1 LSKLTRLLFTF
12 GEGGFFMFFPH
23 RRSLGWRY
31 LWFLSLLIV
40 IILTLN
46 FFWSS
51 ARLRRSE
58 FSHLRI
64 KAAALTEQFMSMRLF
79 VAENQHR
86 ISDDGA
92 GNFEFKHLN
101 PAEAGKGIDDILA
114 GRTLYIIKQ
123 TRLNARNPENLPDAF
138 EREALGKFAENPEL
152 SELYTE
158 YRMDGKQ
165 VFRYVTPIFLEQA
178 CLTCHGEPAGEPDV
192 AGFPR
197 EGLRAGELVGAI
209 SVLIP
214 MEETQATLADS
225 RNSLL
230 IFSLVLLVATLLGSL
245 VLTARLVIR
254 PLQELANMA
263 LQVGKGDLN
272 AKFGNITA
280 YGEVAA
286 LAHEFSVMVNTLKDL
301 CQNMERKVKSR
312 TRELEAAN
320 LRLQEGQKYLTQLN
334 YKLSENNR
342 LKSEFMAT
350 VTHELKTPLTAIVAF
365 CEILLDEIPGQLN
378 GEQKEDL
385 LDIKTSAQQLMILI
399 SDILDMAKFE
409 AGALRVEKEKV
420 DLNDV
425 FRIVRRTMSAI
436 AYQNNIR
443 LTVVRAEVPLLLGD
457 PERLRQIISNLIA
470 NSIKFVKEGG
480 EITVS
485 AEADEEF
492 VNISVADT
500 GEGIPPELMPH
511 IFEKFRQGEESL
523 KHRRGGTGLGLALVK
538 TLVELHDGSV
548 SVISELGEGATFTI
562 RIPFIKLEGGERD
575 E

>member
-1 LSKLTRLLFTF
+1 
-12 GEGGFFMFFPH
+12 MYFPH
-23 RRSLGWRY
+23 RRSLVWRY
-31 LWFLSLLIV
+31 LWILSFLTV

-51 ARLRRSE
+51 AKLRRSE
-58 FSHLRI
+58 FSHLRN
-64 KAAALTEQFMSMRLF
+64 KASALTEQFIAMRSF
-79 VAENQHR
+79 IADNHHR
-86 ISDDGA
+86 I
-92 GNFEFKHLN
+92 NFAASGKFDFKHVT
-101 PAEAGKGIDDILA
+101 PAEVGKEVSDLFA
-114 GRTLYIIKQ
+114 SRTAYLIKQ
-123 TRLNARNPENLPDAF
+123 TRLNARNPENFPDAF
-138 EREALGKFAENPEL
+138 EREALSKFAQNPEL
-152 SELYTE
+152 TELYTE
-158 YRMDGKQ
+158 YRMNDKQ
-165 VFRYVTPIFLEQA
+165 IFRYITPIYLEQS
-178 CLTCHGEPAGEPDV
+178 CLACHGEPAGELDV

-197 EGLRAGELVGAI
+197 EGLRGGELAGAI

-214 MEETQATLADS
+214 MGETQLTLADS

-230 IFSLVLLVATLLGSL
+230 IFSLVLLVTILLGSL

-263 LQVGKGDLN
+263 LQVGKGDLS
-272 AKFGNITA
+272 AKFGKINA

-286 LAHEFSVMVNTLKDL
+286 LVHEFSVMVNTLKDL
-301 CQNMERKVKSR
+301 YQNMERKVNSR
-312 TRELEAAN
+312 TREMEAAN

-334 YKLSENNR
+334 YKLSENSR

-350 VTHELKTPLTAIVAF
+350 VTHELKTPLTSIVAF
-365 CEILLDEIPGQLN
+365 CEILLDEIPGPLN

-425 FRIVRRTMSAI
+425 FRVVRRTMSAI

-443 LTVVRAEVPLLLGD
+443 LTVSKSELPLLMGD
-457 PERLRQIISNLIA
+457 PERLRQIISNLIS

-480 EITVS
+480 EITVF
-485 AEADEEF
+485 AEADKEF
-492 VNISVADT
+492 AAISVADT

-523 KHRRGGTGLGLALVK
+523 RRRRGGTGLGLALVK

-548 SVISELGEGATFTI
+548 SVKSELGKGTTFTI
-562 RIPFIKLEGGERD
+562 RIPFVRL
-575 E
+575 

>member
-1 LSKLTRLLFTF
+1 
-12 GEGGFFMFFPH
+12 MYFPH
-23 RRSLGWRY
+23 RRSLVWRY
-31 LWFLSLLIV
+31 LWILSFLTV

-51 ARLRRSE
+51 AKLRRSE
-58 FSHLRI
+58 FSHLRN
-64 KAAALTEQFMSMRLF
+64 KASALTEQFIAMRSF
-79 VAENQHR
+79 IADNHHR
-86 ISDDGA
+86 I
-92 GNFEFKHLN
+92 NFTASGKFDFKHLT
-101 PAEAGKGIDDILA
+101 PADVGKGASDLFA
-114 GRTLYIIKQ
+114 SRTAYLIKQ

-138 EREALGKFAENPEL
+138 EREALSKFAQNPEL
-152 SELYTE
+152 TELYTE
-158 YRMDGKQ
+158 YRMNDKQ
-165 VFRYVTPIFLEQA
+165 IFRYITPIYLEQS
-178 CLTCHGEPAGEPDV
+178 CLACHGEPAGELDV

-197 EGLRAGELVGAI
+197 EGLRGGELAGAI

-214 MEETQATLADS
+214 MGETQLTLADS

-230 IFSLVLLVATLLGSL
+230 IFSLVLLVTILLGSL

-263 LQVGKGDLN
+263 LQVGKGDLS
-272 AKFGNITA
+272 AKFGKINA

-286 LAHEFSVMVNTLKDL
+286 LVHEFSVMVNTLKDL
-301 CQNMERKVKSR
+301 YQNMERKVKSR
-312 TRELEAAN
+312 TREMEAAN

-334 YKLSENNR
+334 YKLSENSR

-350 VTHELKTPLTAIVAF
+350 VTHELKTPLTSIVAF
-365 CEILLDEIPGQLN
+365 CEILLDEIPGPLN

-425 FRIVRRTMSAI
+425 FRVVRRTMSAI

-443 LTVVRAEVPLLLGD
+443 LTVSKSELPLLMGD
-457 PERLRQIISNLIA
+457 PERLRQIISNLIS

-480 EITVS
+480 EITVF
-485 AEADEEF
+485 AEANKEF
-492 VNISVADT
+492 AAISVADT

-523 KHRRGGTGLGLALVK
+523 RRRRGGTGLGLALVK

-548 SVISELGEGATFTI
+548 SVKSELGKGTTFTI
-562 RIPFIKLEGGERD
+562 RIPFVRL
-575 E
+575 

>member
-1 LSKLTRLLFTF
+1 
-12 GEGGFFMFFPH
+12 MFFLH
-23 RRSLGWRY
+23 RRSLVWRY
-31 LWFLSLLIV
+31 LWILSFLTV

-51 ARLRRSE
+51 AKLRSSE
-58 FSHLRI
+58 FSHLRN
-64 KAAALTEQFMSMRLF
+64 KASALTEQFVSMRSLI
-79 VAENQHR
+79 AENQQR
-86 ISDDGA
+86 INFDAA
-92 GNFEFKHLN
+92 GNFEFRHLN
-101 PAEAGKGIDDILA
+101 PAAAGKGVSEFFA
-114 GRTLYIIKQ
+114 GRTSYLIKQ
-123 TRLNARNPENLPDAF
+123 TRLNARNPQNLPDAF
-138 EREALGKFAENPEL
+138 EREALSNFAENPGL
-152 SELYTE
+152 TELYRA
-158 YRMDGKQ
+158 YMLNGKP
-165 VFRYVTPIFLEQA
+165 VFRYITPIYLEEA
-178 CLTCHGEPAGEPDV
+178 CLACHGEPAGKPDV
-192 AGFPR
+192 VGFPR
-197 EGLRAGELVGAI
+197 EGLRGGELAGAI

-214 MEETQATLADS
+214 MEETQLTLADS

-230 IFSLVLLVATLLGSL
+230 IFSLVLLVTILLGSL

-254 PLQELANMA
+254 PLQEIAKMA
-263 LQVGKGDLN
+263 QQVAKGDLG
-272 AKFGNITA
+272 AKFDEITA

-286 LAHEFSVMVNTLKDL
+286 LAHEFSVMLNTLKDL
-301 CQNMERKVKSR
+301 YQNMERKVKSR
-312 TRELEAAN
+312 TREIEAAN

-334 YKLSENNR
+334 YKLSENSR

-365 CEILLDEIPGQLN
+365 CEILLDEIPGPLN

-409 AGALRVEKEKV
+409 AGALRVEKEQV

-425 FRIVRRTMSAI
+425 FRVVRRTMSAI

-443 LTVVRAEVPLLLGD
+443 LTVARSELPLLMGD
-457 PERLRQIISNLIA
+457 PERLRQIICNLIS

-485 AEADEEF
+485 AEAESNF
-492 VNISVADT
+492 AAISVADT

-523 KHRRGGTGLGLALVK
+523 KRRRGGTGLGLALVK
-538 TLVELHDGSV
+538 TLAELHDGSV
-548 SVISELGEGATFTI
+548 SVKSELGKGTTFTV
-562 RIPFIKLEGGERD
+562 RIPFVRLGGGGSD